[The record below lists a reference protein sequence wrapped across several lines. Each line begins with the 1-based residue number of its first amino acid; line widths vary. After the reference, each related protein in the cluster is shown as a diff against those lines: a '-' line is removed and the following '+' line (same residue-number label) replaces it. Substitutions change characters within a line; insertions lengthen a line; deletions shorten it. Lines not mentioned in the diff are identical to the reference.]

1 MEVWQSN
8 RQAAGGRL
16 GGLRLP
22 EQPPE
27 LRKVRLTPGPPPL
40 LAVPGPRGNYLALH
54 GRRPWEE
61 AEALAAQASLGPEDP
76 VVALGVGLGYHLLA
90 LLPRLAEGQ
99 ILVVAEPE
107 PEVAYA
113 ALRVLDLSPLLSRTQ
128 TYWVVEPE
136 PGKAAKEITQIIGG
150 SRRPPRVWG
159 HPASLR
165 ARPSYY
171 EELLPLLTPP
181 APAPRRSPGLPREHL
196 RVLVVNPDYFLIP
209 EVLRAFRRLGHEVG
223 LISFDKRREPGEE
236 VLRRI
241 LARLTEFRP
250 DLLFTINHLGV
261 DREGVLLHCLER
273 LRVPLV
279 SWFVDS
285 PALILELYAGPGR
298 DLTFIFSWDP
308 TYIPRVRALGFVHVH
323 PLPLATD
330 PEIFRPGGNG
340 NASRYASAV
349 SFVGNSL
356 TRPVA
361 QKLARLPQD
370 QEFREIFQRLAG
382 AYRRRP
388 YRDLATV
395 LQEEGLAGHIRV
407 ATLTDKERVDLEAAM
422 IWAATRDY
430 RRECMRHLGA
440 FQPVIYG
447 DPGWREL
454 LGPAFTLKP
463 EVRYYDELPR
473 VYAACEI
480 NFNATSLQMKAA
492 VNQRVFDVP
501 AAGGFLLTD
510 FREQLAE
517 VLEPGREVICYRQP
531 EEIPELVRFYLTH
544 PSERRRLIQV
554 ARERVLSEHTYLHR
568 VQTMLA
574 HLREAL

>member
-1 MEVWQSN
+1 MEVWQTN
-8 RQAAGGRL
+8 RQAAGGEL
-16 GGLRLP
+16 GGLMLP
-22 EQPPE
+22 ERPPE
-27 LRKVRLTPGPPPL
+27 LHKVRLMPGPPPL
-40 LAVPGPRGNYLALH
+40 LAVPGPQGNYLALH

-61 AEALAAQASLGPEDP
+61 AHALTAGVTFTSQEPL
-76 VVALGVGLGYHLLA
+76 VVLGVGLGYHLLA
-90 LLPRLAEGQ
+90 LLPRLAAGQ
-99 ILVVAEPE
+99 PLVVVEPE
-107 PEVAYA
+107 PEVVSA
-113 ALRVLDLSPLLSRTQ
+113 ALSALDLSPLLSRPQ
-128 TYWVVEPE
+128 TSWVVEPE
-136 PGKAAKEITQIIGG
+136 PGEAARQIQQVLGG
-150 SRRPPRVWG
+150 RGRRPRVFG

-171 EELLPLLTPP
+171 EQLLPLLTPP
-181 APAPRRSPGLPREHL
+181 ASAPRRPPGLHKERL

-209 EVLRAFRRLGHEVG
+209 EVLRAFRRLGHDVG

-241 LARLTEFRP
+241 LAQLTEFRP

-261 DREGVLLHCLER
+261 DREGVLLQCLER

-285 PALILELYAGPGR
+285 PALILDLYAGAGR

-308 TYIPRVRALGFVHVH
+308 TYIPRVRALGFGHVH

-340 NASRYASAV
+340 DTDGYRCPV

-361 QKLARLPQD
+361 EKLARLPQD
-370 QEFREIFQRLAG
+370 QEFREILQQLTL

-388 YRDLATV
+388 YRDLATM
-395 LQEEGLAGHIRV
+395 LQEEGLSDHPRV
-407 ATLTDKERVDLEAAM
+407 ATLRDTERVDLEAAM
-422 IWAATRDY
+422 IWAATREY
-430 RRECMRHLGA
+430 RLKCVRQLGG

-454 LGPAFTLKP
+454 VGPAFRLRP
-463 EVRYYDELPR
+463 EVTYYDQLPR
-473 VYAACEI
+473 VYAASEI

-517 VLEPGREVICYRQP
+517 VLEPGQEVICYRQP
-531 EEIPELVRFYLTH
+531 EEIPELVRFYLRH
-544 PSERRRLIQV
+544 PAERRRLAQA
-554 ARERVLSEHTYLHR
+554 ARKRVLAEHTYRHR

-574 HLREAL
+574 HLRRAL

>member
-1 MEVWQSN
+1 MEVWQTN
-8 RQAAGGRL
+8 RQATGGRL
-16 GGLRLP
+16 GGLDLP
-22 EQPPE
+22 EHLPE
-27 LRKVRLTPGPPPL
+27 LTRVRLALGPPAR
-40 LAVPGPRGNYLALH
+40 LAVPGPRDKYLALH
-54 GRRPWEE
+54 SRRPWEE
-61 AEALAAQASLGPEDP
+61 AEALAARVPVSPSEPLVVLG
-76 VVALGVGLGYHLLA
+76 LGLGYHLLA
-90 LLPRLAEGQ
+90 LLPRLAPGQ
-99 ILVVAEPE
+99 ALVVVEPE

-113 ALRVLDLSPLLSRTQ
+113 ALGAVDLSPALDRPDTHF
-128 TYWVVEPE
+128 VVQPD
-136 PGKAAKEITQIIGG
+136 PQAAARQVRQALGAG
-150 SRRPPRVWG
+150 SRPPRVWA
-159 HPASLR
+159 HPASVR
-165 ARPSYY
+165 ARPAYY
-171 EELLPLLTPP
+171 ECLLRSLSGP
-181 APAPRRSPGLPREHL
+181 APAPRRTPGLHHARL
-196 RVLVVNPDYFLIP
+196 RVLMANPDYFLIP
-209 EVLRAFRRLGHEVG
+209 EVLRAFRRLGHEVA
-223 LISFDKRREPGEE
+223 LLSFDKRREPGEE

-241 LARLTEFRP
+241 LTRIKEFRP
-250 DLLFTINHLGV
+250 DLVFTINHLGV

-285 PALILELYAGPGR
+285 PALILDLYAGGGR

-330 PEIFRPGGNG
+330 PEIFQPVRQGDAQGYRCP
-340 NASRYASAV
+340 V

-361 QKLARLPQD
+361 EKLARLPQD
-370 QEFREIFQRLAG
+370 DEFREIFQQLAR
-382 AYRRRP
+382 AYRQRP

-395 LQEEGLAGHIRV
+395 LRDAGLTAHPRV
-407 ATLTDKERVDLEAAM
+407 AALTAKERVDLEAAM
-422 IWAATRDY
+422 IWTATRDY
-430 RRECMRHLGA
+430 RLECIRQLQA

-454 LGPAFTLKP
+454 VGPPFRLQP
-463 EVRYYDELPR
+463 EVRYYDGLPR
-473 VYAACEI
+473 VYRASEI

-531 EEIPELVRFYLTH
+531 EEIPELVHFYLAH
-544 PSERRRLIQV
+544 PSERRRLVQA
-554 ARERVLSEHTYLHR
+554 ARERVLGEHTYLHR
-568 VQTMLA
+568 VQTILA
-574 HLREAL
+574 CLRRAP

>member
-8 RQAAGGRL
+8 RQAAGGKL

-22 EQPPE
+22 EQPPD
-27 LRKVRLTPGPPPL
+27 LHKVRLTFGPPPR
-40 LAVPGPRGNYLALH
+40 LAVPGPQGNYLALH

-61 AEALAAQASLGPEDP
+61 ADTLAAQVPVHPGEALVVLG
-76 VVALGVGLGYHLLA
+76 LGLGYHLLA

-99 ILVVAEPE
+99 TLVVVEPE

-113 ALRVLDLSPLLSRTQ
+113 ALRTLDLSPLLSRPQ
-128 TYWVVEPE
+128 THWLVEPE
-136 PGKAAKEITQIIGG
+136 PGKAAKEIKQILGG
-150 SRRPPRVWG
+150 SRRRPRIFG

-171 EELLPLLTPP
+171 ERLLPLLTRP
-181 APAPRRSPGLPREHL
+181 APAPRRPPGLRREHL

-209 EVLRAFRRLGHEVG
+209 EVLRAFRHLGHEVG

-241 LARLTEFRP
+241 LGQLTEFRP

-261 DREGVLLHCLER
+261 DREGVLLQCLSR

-285 PALILELYAGPGR
+285 PALILDLYAGDGR
-298 DLTFIFSWDP
+298 EYTFIFSWDP

-330 PEIFRPGGNG
+330 PEIFRPSGNG
-340 NASRYASAV
+340 GGGEYHCPV

-356 TRPVA
+356 TRPVT

-370 QEFREIFQRLAG
+370 QEFRDVFQHLTR

-388 YRDLATV
+388 YRDLASV
-395 LQEEGLAGHIRV
+395 LKEEGLSAHPRV
-407 ATLTDKERVDLEAAM
+407 ASLRDTERVDLEAAM

-430 RRECMRHLGA
+430 RLECIRHLEA
-440 FQPVIYG
+440 FRPVIYG
-447 DPGWREL
+447 DEGWQEL
-454 LGPAFTLKP
+454 IRPPFRLRQ
-463 EVRYYDELPR
+463 EVGYYDELPR
-473 VYAACEI
+473 VYAASEI

-531 EEIPELVRFYLTH
+531 EEIPELVRYYLRR
-544 PSERRRLIQV
+544 PAARRRLVQA
-554 ARERVLSEHTYLHR
+554 ARERVLREHTYLHR

-574 HLREAL
+574 HLRRAK

>member
-1 MEVWQSN
+1 MEVWQTN

-16 GGLRLP
+16 GGLTLP
-22 EQPPE
+22 ERPPE
-27 LRKVRLTPGPPPL
+27 LHKVRLTPGPPPL
-40 LAVPGPRGNYLALH
+40 LTVPGPQGNYLALH

-61 AEALAAQASLGPEDP
+61 AEALAAGVPVSPTEPLVVLG
-76 VVALGVGLGYHLLA
+76 LGLGYHLLA
-90 LLPRLAEGQ
+90 LLPRLAPGQ
-99 ILVVAEPE
+99 ALVVVEPE
-107 PEVAYA
+107 PEVVSA
-113 ALRVLDLSPLLSRTQ
+113 ALSALDLTSILGRPQ

-136 PGKAAKEITQIIGG
+136 PGEAARQIRQILGV
-150 SRRPPRVWG
+150 RRPPRIFG

-171 EELLPLLTPP
+171 EQLLPLLTRPP
-181 APAPRRSPGLPREHL
+181 SVPRRPSGLHRERL

-241 LARLTEFRP
+241 LAQLTEFRP

-261 DREGVLLHCLER
+261 DREGVLLQCLER

-285 PALILELYAGPGR
+285 PALILDLYAGGGR

-330 PEIFRPGGNG
+330 PEIFRPSGNG
-340 NASRYASAV
+340 GAGEYRCPV

-370 QEFREIFQRLAG
+370 QEFREIFQQLTG

-388 YRDLATV
+388 HRDLATV
-395 LQEEGLAGHIRV
+395 LQAEGLSDHPRV
-407 ATLTDKERVDLEAAM
+407 ATLRDTERVDLEAAM
-422 IWAATRDY
+422 IWAATQEY
-430 RRECMRHLGA
+430 RLECVRHLEA

-447 DPGWREL
+447 DSGWREL
-454 LGPAFTLKP
+454 VGPAFTLKP

-473 VYAACEI
+473 VYAASEV

-510 FREQLAE
+510 YREQLAE
-517 VLEPGREVICYRQP
+517 VLEPGHEVICYRQP
-531 EEIPELVRFYLTH
+531 EEIPELVSFYLRH
-544 PSERRRLIQV
+544 PAERRRLAQ
-554 ARERVLSEHTYLHR
+554 AAYKRVLAEHTYRQR

-574 HLREAL
+574 HLRRAL